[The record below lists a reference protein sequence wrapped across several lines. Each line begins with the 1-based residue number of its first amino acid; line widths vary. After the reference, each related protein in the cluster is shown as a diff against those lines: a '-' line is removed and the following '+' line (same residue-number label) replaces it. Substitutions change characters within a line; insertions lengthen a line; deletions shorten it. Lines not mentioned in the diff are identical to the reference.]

1 MNWLRV
7 SFISIGP
14 LYYYGVFFFPELVE
28 SNVPT
33 LSQVLKERVS
43 TRMSGVLYRNMV
55 TINTHKTQ
63 KYTAIR
69 YGLMLTLWM
78 DAQPNINKLETRRSI
93 LGVRETAKA

>member
-1 MNWLRV
+1 
-7 SFISIGP
+7 
-14 LYYYGVFFFPELVE
+14 
-28 SNVPT
+28 
-33 LSQVLKERVS
+33 
-43 TRMSGVLYRNMV
+43 MSGVVYRNMV